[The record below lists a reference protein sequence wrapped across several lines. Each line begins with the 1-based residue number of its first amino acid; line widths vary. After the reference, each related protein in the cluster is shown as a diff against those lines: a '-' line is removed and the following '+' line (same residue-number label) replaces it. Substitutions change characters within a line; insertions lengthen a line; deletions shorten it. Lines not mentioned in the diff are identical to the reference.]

1 MVGCL
6 ENLQKIEN
14 KDNGQIA
21 AAAQLLE
28 HAVRWNS
35 SKLIIQIVR
44 HFPINSPGAL
54 LSLVRSK
61 AALP

>member
-35 SKLIIQIVR
+35 STLTIQLIG
-44 HFPINSPGAL
+44 HFPINISGAL
-54 LSLVRSK
+54 LSLVRSQ
-61 AALP
+61 AVLL

>member
-35 SKLIIQIVR
+35 SKLIMQIIR
-44 HFPINSPGAL
+44 HFPFNVPGAL
-54 LSLVRSK
+54 LSLVRFK
-61 AALP
+61 AVLL

>member
-35 SKLIIQIVR
+35 SKLTLEIIR
-44 HFPINSPGAL
+44 HFLINIPGAL

-61 AALP
+61 AVLL